1 MSNLCIKKILQK
13 KYVDLLLIG
22 GEVKKHYYFIKDFS
36 TFMYDYTLHRRR
48 KHFCRYGLQALTA
61 KKLKCHM
68 KYLKLMVNKKLKC

>member
-36 TFMYDYTLHRRR
+36 TSLHRRR